1 MKHLHAIL
9 TVLTGLVAMSAA
21 LGGEANSSA
30 SAGNG
35 RGRNGNAAASAG
47 YTGDIGFA
55 RSDSNSGPIS
65 TARGV
70 AVGFDERGLT
80 LSVSNAIA
88 PRHGPAIAT
97 NFNLSIGTDGSVS
110 HSTGLAM
117 ALGKGNRSV
126 TAGGSAN
133 SHRGG
138 TARSFASGR
147 SNSNGRVLTAGR
159 SESHA
164 GRRIVKERR
173 RGGTKVVRMK
183 LPRRARILHRNR
195 QAGPRQVR
203 VGRVHRRHR

>member
-1 MKHLHAIL
+1 MKRLHATL
-9 TVLTGLVAMSAA
+9 TVFAGLVATSGA

-30 SAGNG
+30 TAGNG

-70 AVGFDERGLT
+70 AVGFDERGLS

-88 PRHGPAIAT
+88 PRHGPSIAT

-117 ALGKGNRSV
+117 ALGNGNRSV
-126 TAGGSAN
+126 TAGGSATA
-133 SHRGG
+133 HRGG
-138 TARSFASGR
+138 SARSFASGR
-147 SNSNGRVLTAGR
+147 SDADGRVLTAGR
-159 SESHA
+159 SESRA
-164 GRRIVKERR
+164 GRRLVKERR
-173 RGGTKVVRMK
+173 RGVRKVVRVK
-183 LPRRARILHRNR
+183 IPRRARILRPNR